1 MYILS
6 ATNKLKDGETHFATL
21 LTITSSSS
29 INSIMRKFDGRG
41 SPSVDTGTSNREDT
55 VRCRDSLAFVLNP
68 DPLNG
73 QHKKKCSAPGAP
85 EEEDARWAR
94 MWELQE
100 AGDFQGLPPSTQQ
113 SCNLANVNS
122 PTNSST
128 CYSCW
133 C

>member
-1 MYILS
+1 MVGFYVDEVLLS
-6 ATNKLKDGETHFATL
+6 PSQLQARWLHSGATQWE
-21 LTITSSSS
+21 
-29 INSIMRKFDGRG
+29 G

-94 MWELQE
+94 MWELQA
-100 AGDFQGLPPSTQQ
+100 AGDFQGLRPPFFFSIT
-113 SCNLANVNS
+113 LEPRVE
-122 PTNSST
+122 
-128 CYSCW
+128 
-133 C
+133 